1 VTGIVDKVMK
11 TCRVMVVSPLGVH
24 ARRAGRIVQVAS
36 GFRSNIS
43 LYVNGRKANAR
54 NIIAVMLLAA
64 GVGSTISIETTGPD
78 EADAMDAIARVIGD
92 EFR

>member
-1 VTGIVDKVMK
+1 MK
-11 TCRVMVVSPLGVH
+11 TCRVTVVNPLGVH
-24 ARRAGRIVQVAS
+24 ARRAGRIVQAAS
-36 GFRSNIS
+36 GFRCNIS
-43 LYVNGRKANAR
+43 LYVNGRTANAR

-78 EADAMDAIARVIGD
+78 EADALDAIARVIGD